1 MTKKKVTPS
10 ANLWR
15 IISRD
20 VEEGLAY
27 GMNRAYKYTDTPSRD
42 VILENQQR
50 EIMNALAES
59 IDFGD

>member
-1 MTKKKVTPS
+1 MAKKKVAPS
-10 ANLWR
+10 VNLWR

-27 GMNRAYKYTDTPSRD
+27 GMNRAYKHTDTPSRD
-42 VILENQQR
+42 DILEHLQR
-50 EIMNALAES
+50 EIMNALAED